1 MKTRN
6 GFVSNSSSSSFLI
19 YGADLANQKDE
30 IISVLGLDEEIDN
43 YELAETIAAKAGLEF
58 SSTGECWDSIY
69 VGRSWDSIKD
79 DETGLAFKKSIEKA
93 LADALGLEVKC
104 GTCEEAWRDG

>member
-1 MKTRN
+1 MKVRN

-19 YGADLANQKDE
+19 YGADLYNQREK
-30 IISVLGLDEEIDN
+30 IISVLGLDEDIDN
-43 YELAETIAAKAGLEF
+43 YELAETIAAKAKLPF
-58 SSTGECWDSIY
+58 SSTGEIGESIY

-79 DETGLAFKKSIEKA
+79 DETGLVFKQSIQKA
-93 LADALGLEVKC
+93 LTDALGLEVKC